1 VLTDPTFGGTAASL
15 ALLGDINI
23 AEPGAAI
30 GFTGPRVIKQAT
42 YADLPPG
49 FQSAEFQL
57 AHGQVDLV
65 RPRTELR
72 PLLAHLLEMYS

>member
-1 VLTDPTFGGTAASL
+1 MADV
-15 ALLGDINI
+15 NI

-30 GFTGPRVIKQAT
+30 GFTGARVIKQAT

-57 AHGQVDLV
+57 KCGQVDMV
-65 RPRTELR
+65 VPRIELR
-72 PLLAHLLEMYS
+72 ERLARLLDLYSR